1 MLKAIN
7 SVLLFKG
14 SYCCWLK
21 SAVPKR
27 EPNEDATSGIIKRER
42 YRHPP
47 TGMRSA
53 VPLGGL
59 GTGSFELRADGK
71 VQIFYSHRNI
81 FPFPEHSRGLE
92 YIDFRSYG

>member
-1 MLKAIN
+1 MVIVHNDGDFL
-7 SVLLFKG
+7 LLFL
-14 SYCCWLK
+14 SDSFCCWLK

-27 EPNEDATSGIIKRER
+27 EPNEDAVSGVVHRER

-71 VQIFYSHRNI
+71 NQQHM
-81 FPFPEHSRGLE
+81 L
-92 YIDFRSYG
+92 FRIGQLKINRS

>member
-1 MLKAIN
+1 MSYPVRYPYGNAAGCKCF
-7 SVLLFKG
+7 SVTLLFAG

-21 SAVPKR
+21 SGVPKR
-27 EPNEDATSGIIKRER
+27 EPNEDATSGIVKRER

-71 VQIFYSHRNI
+71 DLQYSFYLLISI
-81 FPFPEHSRGLE
+81 
-92 YIDFRSYG
+92 